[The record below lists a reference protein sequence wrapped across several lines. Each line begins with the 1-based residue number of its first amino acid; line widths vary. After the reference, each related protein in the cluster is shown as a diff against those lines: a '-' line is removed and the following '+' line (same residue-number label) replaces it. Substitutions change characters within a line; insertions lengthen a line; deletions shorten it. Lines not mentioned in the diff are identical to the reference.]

1 MIKQFALVVIAIV
14 AMLVISALRKPDT
27 FRVERSV
34 VINAPAEKIFPL
46 VNDFHNFGRWSPW
59 EKLDPKMSKSITGAP
74 SGKGAVYEWS
84 GNGKAGA
91 GRMEITESTPSSRI
105 VVKLDFV
112 KPIEGHNIAE
122 YTFTPEGSGTKV
134 TWAMHGPSP
143 FVSKVMQVFL
153 TMDDMIGGDFES
165 GLTAMKAAAEKA

>member
-1 MIKQFALVVIAIV
+1 MIKQLALVIIAIV
-14 AMLVISALRKPDT
+14 AMLVIAAVRKPDT

-46 VNDFHNFGRWSPW
+46 VNDFHNFDRWSPW
-59 EKLDPKMSKSITGAP
+59 EKLDPKMSKSITGAA
-74 SGKGAVYEWS
+74 SGVGAVYEWS

-105 VVKLDFV
+105 VIKLDFQ
-112 KPIEGHNIAE
+112 KPIEGHNFSE
-122 YTFTPEGSGTKV
+122 YTFTPEGTGTRV
-134 TWAMHGPSP
+134 SWVMHGPSP
-143 FVSKVMQVFL
+143 FVSKVMQVFI

-165 GLTAMKAAAEKA
+165 GLAAMKAAAEKA